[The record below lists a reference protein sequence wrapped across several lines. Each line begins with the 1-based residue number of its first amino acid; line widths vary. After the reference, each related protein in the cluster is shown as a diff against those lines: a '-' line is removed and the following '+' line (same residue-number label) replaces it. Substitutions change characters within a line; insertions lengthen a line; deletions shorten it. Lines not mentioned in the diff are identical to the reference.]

1 MGFHAIN
8 TCRQCLDQTQWDE
21 AELSSS
27 PDPTTWAT
35 ERDPWIDHRW
45 GFPGTGVPPIAG
57 WFRRVNHSKSIYK
70 WMIWGYPYFRKPPDA
85 MLIFHPVFQAD
96 PLNHGISWLE
106 TLKSQRKTSSTKED
120 HSPLNQ
126 EIDMGMGWKASNL
139 ATSYGI
145 MLVSPIPV
153 WDIS

>member
-1 MGFHAIN
+1 
-8 TCRQCLDQTQWDE
+8 
-21 AELSSS
+21 
-27 PDPTTWAT
+27 
-35 ERDPWIDHRW
+35 
-45 GFPGTGVPPIAG
+45 
-57 WFRRVNHSKSIYK
+57 
-70 WMIWGYPYFRKPPDA
+70 

-153 WDIS
+153 WDRS